1 MHISA
6 NLVVCYKIL
15 PRVPR
20 VIPYPINGLGMRNHS
35 MSGVAGKQTSVK
47 IYLSSLYV
55 LYKGLL
61 LFSVYATIV
70 SPDTIRDAFREYIY
84 TVD

>member
-1 MHISA
+1 MFDMYT
-6 NLVVCYKIL
+6 NLRLDLSKAS
-15 PRVPR
+15 PP
-20 VIPYPINGLGMRNHS
+20 GGA
-35 MSGVAGKQTSVK
+35 GVARKQTSMK

-70 SPDTIRDAFREYIY
+70 SLDTIRDAFREYIY